1 MPTLSALSQRPD
13 LMHLC
18 LSIKGLL
25 AAWFASAVGGAGA
38 AGGAGMGSA
47 AGAAVPH

>member
-18 LSIKGLL
+18 LSITGLL
-25 AAWFASAVGGAGA
+25 AAGIASAVGGAGA

-47 AGAAVPH
+47 AGASAPH